1 MHIPLA
7 TLALTLA
14 LSLAGM
20 ASADVYK
27 CPDAAGR
34 QHYQNR
40 PCEGDDEPAI
50 ISPGPGSRYVGPP
63 VKPQAPTKATDCVEI
78 KSLDA
83 KLVPGTQFSPSMAW
97 KVIVTNRCQ
106 TSFTSI
112 VRFQALDREG
122 YEVAFDLT
130 KLFIMPADE
139 SVATSHLPLTQAQSR
154 RAYDTKALL
163 TFPTGTPAGDG
174 SVSPLRP

>member
-1 MHIPLA
+1 
-7 TLALTLA
+7 
-14 LSLAGM
+14 
-20 ASADVYK
+20 
-27 CPDAAGR
+27 
-34 QHYQNR
+34 
-40 PCEGDDEPAI
+40 
-50 ISPGPGSRYVGPP
+50 
-63 VKPQAPTKATDCVEI
+63 
-78 KSLDA
+78 
-83 KLVPGTQFSPSMAW
+83 MAW
-97 KVIVTNRCQ
+97 KVVVTNRCQ